1 MAYAFQNPNENCI
14 KDYMEHAK
22 TIAVVGLSQRSE
34 SATYRVAKFMQAMG
48 YQIIPV
54 NPTCAGQEILGQVV
68 YASLKEVPVAIDIV
82 DVFRPSQALL
92 DVANDFLET
101 DAKVFWAQLGLESQ
115 EAEELLRANNRHDIV
130 MNRCLKIDYKELV
143 L

>member
-1 MAYAFQNPNENCI
+1 MFLY
-14 KDYMEHAK
+14 
-22 TIAVVGLSQRSE
+22 S
-34 SATYRVAKFMQAMG
+34 
-48 YQIIPV
+48 
-54 NPTCAGQEILGQVV
+54 
-68 YASLKEVPVAIDIV
+68 
-82 DVFRPSQALL
+82 SQALL

>member
-1 MAYAFQNPNENCI
+1 MAYAFQNPSDQSI
-14 KDYMEHAK
+14 KDYIEHAK
-22 TIAVVGLSQRSE
+22 TIAFVGLSQRKE
-34 SATYRVAKFMQAMG
+34 SAAYGVAKFMQAMG

-68 YASLKEVPVAIDIV
+68 YTGLKEVPIAIDIV

-92 DVANDFLET
+92 EVAYDFLET
-101 DAKVFWAQLGLESQ
+101 DAKVFWAQLGLQSQ

-130 MNRCLKIDYKELV
+130 MNRCIKIDYKELV